1 MTSPQQPAKTIH
13 TCPLTPAQATALQ
26 ALLRARG
33 WKFEPRPYT
42 LYFAQKDKLTVAV
55 YEKGPK
61 LVLQGKGTVEF
72 VQSCLS
78 PEILGKLPTEE
89 DTTHDPAVL
98 TPHLGIDESGKG
110 DFFGPLV
117 IAGAYVNPAIARHYM
132 ESGIQDSKRI
142 SSDRRIRELAQMIR
156 RTPGAVTDVV
166 CIGPERYNEIY
177 AKFGNLNRLLAWGH
191 ARVIENLL
199 ALQPDCPRALSD
211 QFANPKLIQRALLE
225 RGKAITLE
233 QRTKAESDPAVA
245 AASILARESFI
256 NWMQKQSETLKHE
269 LPRGSSAAVKNT
281 AAALVAAHGAG
292 ILLEIAKTHFKT
304 AAEVAPEHFNKAAL
318 PGSQTVI

>member
-1 MTSPQQPAKTIH
+1 MTSPQPPAKTIH

-26 ALLRARG
+26 GLLRARG

-42 LYFAQKDKLTVAV
+42 LYFAQKEKLTAAV

-61 LVLQGKGTVEF
+61 LVLQGKGTEEF

-78 PEILGKLPTEE
+78 PEIFGKLPVEE
-89 DTTHDPAVL
+89 DSTHDPAVF
-98 TPHLGIDESGKG
+98 TPHVGIDESGKG

-245 AASILARESFI
+245 AASILAREAFI
-256 NWMQKQSETLKHE
+256 NWMQKQSETLKRE
-269 LPRGSSAAVKNT
+269 LPRGASAAVKNT
-281 AAALVAAHGAG
+281 ASALVAAHGAG
-292 ILLEIAKTHFKT
+292 ILLSIAKTHFKT
-304 AAEVAPEHFNKAAL
+304 ATEVAPEHFNRAAL
-318 PGSQTVI
+318 PGSNTII